1 MSAYLK
7 RLDSKINELW
17 SQYTILIVKKNKTS
31 NEKIEQKKR
40 KRQQE
45 SVMSKEIKIEML
57 LCCIYLWSETRIIDF
72 ISLKLYSINKRM
84 DEFNKIRNE
93 KLKEM
98 ESRNYVVTFSSI

>member
-57 LCCIYLWSETRIIDF
+57 LCCIYLWSEIIDF